1 MTKAIL
7 KLSLIS
13 TLTLNLFALESPKTD
28 FMQKDFKVTI
38 DWLENRPKS
47 SAKDF
52 FILQYL
58 EDENLSYDMAK
69 KAYDMRKGNNATLD
83 KAFKQKFNDKISP
96 EDRFCYNASIIELKS
111 QNSRCIAL
119 ALGSLK
125 KASDL
130 SKTDLK
136 FFISKLDPY
145 PTLKKDLQTIAS
157 NTVFED
163 LRNSDSS
170 RFLKIFFDVSDN
182 YRSKYL
188 NKFIDIN
195 FLNEISKSKD
205 FEKFLRYVIYDKE
218 LKNIQKSLHNLNKSI
233 NLSSTISFM
242 LGINAINNKDLTKA
256 KDFFNQS
263 FNNSYSKSDKDKSLY
278 WLYLSSNDKN
288 YLNELANSSD
298 INIYSLYAKE
308 LLGIKADNIFYDID
322 LKNQSTNYDVY
333 NPFLWDEV
341 VEDTKKNLDE
351 IKLQKYY
358 NIFSSKDT
366 EPHIA
371 FVLERFEKYK
381 VQYYITPYRDIL
393 KNYDID
399 KQVLIYSIARQESRF
414 IPSAVSFSSA
424 QGVMQIMPFLSKDIA
439 KELGQNYNIY
449 EQFNPK
455 KNIEFASYHLDKLN
469 KQFDNNP
476 LFVAYAYN
484 GGAGYTRTQLKKG
497 LFKEKNRF
505 EPFLSMEM
513 ISYNETKDY
522 GKKVLTNYYIY
533 NNYLNSENKISL
545 STILQSLV
553 SPY

>member
-1 MTKAIL
+1 M
-7 KLSLIS
+7 
-13 TLTLNLFALESPKTD
+13 
-28 FMQKDFKVTI
+28 
-38 DWLENRPKS
+38 
-47 SAKDF
+47 
-52 FILQYL
+52 
-58 EDENLSYDMAK
+58 
-69 KAYDMRKGNNATLD
+69 
-83 KAFKQKFNDKISP
+83 
-96 EDRFCYNASIIELKS
+96 
-111 QNSRCIAL
+111 
-119 ALGSLK
+119 
-125 KASDL
+125 
-130 SKTDLK
+130 
-136 FFISKLDPY
+136 
-145 PTLKKDLQTIAS
+145 
-157 NTVFED
+157 
-163 LRNSDSS
+163 
-170 RFLKIFFDVSDN
+170 
-182 YRSKYL
+182 
-188 NKFIDIN
+188 
-195 FLNEISKSKD
+195 
-205 FEKFLRYVIYDKE
+205 
-218 LKNIQKSLHNLNKSI
+218 
-233 NLSSTISFM
+233 
-242 LGINAINNKDLTKA
+242 
-256 KDFFNQS
+256 
-263 FNNSYSKSDKDKSLY
+263 
-278 WLYLSSNDKN
+278 
-288 YLNELANSSD
+288 
-298 INIYSLYAKE
+298 
-308 LLGIKADNIFYDID
+308 
-322 LKNQSTNYDVY
+322 
-333 NPFLWDEV
+333 

-366 EPHIA
+366 EPHMA